1 MEYLLDSK
9 ETELKQSKHLLSI
22 YDVTGIVKPLSE
34 WVILGL
40 VVPKLWCPQ
49 ASGISRTWKL
59 VTNASSLFPLQNS
72 LIRRRDLGIYLLAS
86 LPGNSDAPKSLR
98 TALLEKRK

>member
-49 ASGISRTWKL
+49 ASSISRTWNCYKCKFF
-59 VTNASSLFPLQNS
+59 VPTPE
-72 LIRRRDLGIYLLAS
+72 LLNQKEGLRN
-86 LPGNSDAPKSLR
+86 LPVSKPSR
-98 TALLEKRK
+98 

>member
-9 ETELKQSKHLLSI
+9 EIELIETKHLLSI
-22 YDVTGIVKPLSE
+22 YNVTGIVKPLSE
-34 WVILGL
+34 WVIRGL

-49 ASGISRTWKL
+49 ASSISRTWKL
-59 VTNASSLFPLQNS
+59 VTNAKSLFPLQNS
-72 LIRRRDLGIYLLAS
+72 LIRRRGLEIYLLAS